1 MDAGFELS
9 RKDVLAASLVGFVC
23 VVVTAV
29 AVLVDNAVVGLVVD
43 DEERDNEDEDE
54 DEDGMCDSEG
64 DSVLKSFETL
74 SLSVVISLSDCST
87 INEDNFSSKSGVGS
101 GYSVI
106 EFEDEDNKSIDSE
119 FSGSDDFSTIFGSV
133 GEASGFVISEVGED
147 TIGSLVTLSS

>member
-29 AVLVDNAVVGLVVD
+29 AVLVDNAVVGLVVN

-54 DEDGMCDSEG
+54 DGMCDSES
-64 DSVLKSFETL
+64 DSLLKGFETL

-87 INEDNFSSKSGVGS
+87 INEDNCSSKSGVGS

>member
-1 MDAGFELS
+1 MLAGLLLS
-9 RKDVLAASLVGFVC
+9 KKDVLAASLVGFVC

-29 AVLVDNAVVGLVVD
+29 AVLVDNAVVGLVVN
-43 DEERDNEDEDE
+43 DEERDNEDELLL
-54 DEDGMCDSEG
+54 GIWLKLG

-106 EFEDEDNKSIDSE
+106 EFEDEDNKSMLSL
-119 FSGSDDFSTIFGSV
+119 FKGKLGFSTIFGSV

>member
-1 MDAGFELS
+1 MCGGNRS
-9 RKDVLAASLVGFVC
+9 RGTC
-23 VVVTAV
+23 GY
-29 AVLVDNAVVGLVVD
+29 AVVGLVVD

-54 DEDGMCDSEG
+54 DGMCDSES
-64 DSVLKSFETL
+64 DSLLKGFETL

-87 INEDNFSSKSGVGS
+87 INEDNCSSKSGVGS

>member
-54 DEDGMCDSEG
+54 HGMCDSES
-64 DSVLKSFETL
+64 DSLLKGFETL

-87 INEDNFSSKSGVGS
+87 INEDNCSSKSGVGS

>member
-43 DEERDNEDEDE
+43 DEERGNEDE
-54 DEDGMCDSEG
+54 DEDGMCDSES
-64 DSVLKSFETL
+64 DSLLKGFETL

-87 INEDNFSSKSGVGS
+87 INEDNCSSKSGVGS

>member
-54 DEDGMCDSEG
+54 DGMCDSES
-64 DSVLKSFETL
+64 DSLLKGFETL

-87 INEDNFSSKSGVGS
+87 INEDNCSSKSGVGS

>member
-29 AVLVDNAVVGLVVD
+29 AVLVDNAVVGLIVD

-54 DEDGMCDSEG
+54 DGMCDSES
-64 DSVLKSFETL
+64 DSLLKGFETL

-87 INEDNFSSKSGVGS
+87 INEDNCSSKSGVGS

-119 FSGSDDFSTIFGSV
+119 FSGSDGFSTMFGSV

>member
-54 DEDGMCDSEG
+54 DGMCDSES
-64 DSVLKSFETL
+64 DSLLKGFETL

-87 INEDNFSSKSGVGS
+87 INEDNCSSKSGVGS

-147 TIGSLVTLSS
+147 TIGDRKSVV

>member
-54 DEDGMCDSEG
+54 DGMCDSES
-64 DSVLKSFETL
+64 DSLLKGFETL

-87 INEDNFSSKSGVGS
+87 INEDNCSSKSGGGS

>member
-23 VVVTAV
+23 EVVTAV

-54 DEDGMCDSEG
+54 DGMCDSES
-64 DSVLKSFETL
+64 DSLLKGFETL

-87 INEDNFSSKSGVGS
+87 INEDNCSSKSGVGS

>member
-54 DEDGMCDSEG
+54 DGMCDSEG

-87 INEDNFSSKSGVGS
+87 INEDNFSSKLGVDS

>member
-9 RKDVLAASLVGFVC
+9 RKDVLAALLVGFVC

-43 DEERDNEDEDE
+43 DEERGNEDE
-54 DEDGMCDSEG
+54 DEDGMCDSES
-64 DSVLKSFETL
+64 DSLLKGFETL

-87 INEDNFSSKSGVGS
+87 INEDNCSSKSGVGS

>member
-9 RKDVLAASLVGFVC
+9 RKDVLAALLVGFVC

-54 DEDGMCDSEG
+54 DGMCDSES
-64 DSVLKSFETL
+64 DSLLKGFETL

-87 INEDNFSSKSGVGS
+87 INEDNCSSKSGVGS

>member
-29 AVLVDNAVVGLVVD
+29 AVLVDNAVVGLVVN

-54 DEDGMCDSEG
+54 DGMCDSES
-64 DSVLKSFETL
+64 DSLLKGFETL

-87 INEDNFSSKSGVGS
+87 INEDNCSSKSGVGS

-119 FSGSDDFSTIFGSV
+119 FSGSDGFSTIFGSV

>member
-54 DEDGMCDSEG
+54 DGMCDSES
-64 DSVLKSFETL
+64 DSLLKGFETL

>member
-54 DEDGMCDSEG
+54 DGMCDSES
-64 DSVLKSFETL
+64 DSLLKGFETL

-87 INEDNFSSKSGVGS
+87 INEDNCSSKSGVGS

-147 TIGSLVTLSS
+147 TIGSLVTLST

>member
-54 DEDGMCDSEG
+54 DGMCDSES
-64 DSVLKSFETL
+64 DSLLKGFET
-74 SLSVVISLSDCST
+74 LSVVISLSDCST
-87 INEDNFSSKSGVGS
+87 INEDNCSSKSGVGS

>member
-54 DEDGMCDSEG
+54 DGMCDSES
-64 DSVLKSFETL
+64 DSLLKGFETL

-119 FSGSDDFSTIFGSV
+119 FSGSDGFSTIFGSV

>member
-54 DEDGMCDSEG
+54 DGMCDSES
-64 DSVLKSFETL
+64 DSLLKGFETL

-87 INEDNFSSKSGVGS
+87 INEDNCSSKSGVGS

-119 FSGSDDFSTIFGSV
+119 FSGSDGFSTIFGSV